1 MESLIVDGVLESL
14 KVISDYITVVSTQ
27 AQLEKKKA
35 YKLRLAVDE
44 LTTNIIIYGYQNTNQ
59 RGVIKLQ
66 SEIDETV
73 LKVIIEDT
81 APPFNP
87 KENVPLAAQVL
98 DKPLE
103 DRPIGGLGIY
113 LAIEG
118 VDEFSYERIDDYNR
132 MVLVVNR

>member
-14 KVISDYITVVSTQ
+14 KVISDYISVVSNQ
-27 AQLEKKKA
+27 AQLETKKA

-44 LTTNIIIYGYQNTNQ
+44 LTTNIIIYGYQNTRQ
-59 RGVIKLQ
+59 QGVIKLQ
-66 SEIDETV
+66 SELDETA

-87 KENVPLAAQVL
+87 KENLPPATQVL

-103 DRPIGGLGIY
+103 ERPIGGLGIY

-118 VDEFSYERIDDYNR
+118 VDDFSYERVDDHNR
-132 MVLVVNR
+132 TVLVINR